1 MLWMAG
7 PPPPP
12 GLGTARSRTE
22 TEPGKA
28 LRGGCSRCSE
38 VTILVCPPSRLG
50 DPRGRRSI
58 LAFPADHLGSQ
69 PALARLSGPSAPPLW
84 GPGPEQPADVPRPGV
99 RHPTAT
105 LFSKSCHHSLMLL
118 PMPQFPHLDRRE
130 GKGNKGG
137 EYVPRVYF
145 MLSTA
150 GADFPFSIH
159 QHQCWA
165 GCTAGACKCLF
176 LTLECLWGW
185 SSPVVLS
192 SAESQGSVKELSGEV

>member
-1 MLWMAG
+1 MGFYPALAQSGG
-7 PPPPP
+7 P
-12 GLGTARSRTE
+12 L
-22 TEPGKA
+22 
-28 LRGGCSRCSE
+28 LRGHLASLE
-38 VTILVCPPSRLG
+38 VTSWPLIWHR
-50 DPRGRRSI
+50 I
-58 LAFPADHLGSQ
+58 LAFPSDHLGSQ

-137 EYVPRVYF
+137 ECVPHVYF

-150 GADFPFSIH
+150 GADFPFSVH